1 MHRHLHALALPIALL
16 VAAVSLHAQG
26 AARKKL
32 QAAKGLSCSFTTM
45 ATGTWAADGAH
56 AEVKPSKLALRF
68 TSIDESSAQVAG
80 FLGPSYAIVRLTEG
94 SLHIMTVDN
103 AGPLY
108 VTTVFDKLTADGKF
122 YAVHTRHEFTEVSL
136 PGFTS
141 RPEQY
146 YGSCEID
153 Q

>member
-1 MHRHLHALALPIALL
+1 MRMHTHIRILALPLL
-16 VAAVSLHAQG
+16 LFVAAVSVQAQG
-26 AARKKL
+26 PARKKL
-32 QAAKGLSCSFTTM
+32 QAAKGLSCSFSTM
-45 ATGTWAADGAH
+45 ATGTWNADGPH
-56 AEVKPSKLALRF
+56 ADVKPSKLTMKFA
-68 TSIDESSAQVAG
+68 SIDESSAQVVG

-108 VTTVFDKLTADGKF
+108 VTTIFDKLTADGKF

-146 YGSCEID
+146 YGSC
-153 Q
+153 